1 MRKVLNKLLTVIVF
15 LLAFSMLVL
24 WINYITL
31 RFDKNVKNE
40 STVLAGDFWIF
51 TGTSHSS
58 TDVVADEY
66 FFSPLSVSLILSSE
80 GYTSAYNEELTHI
93 LYENHKHLLKEV
105 FSASYVCTPSDTEKW
120 NEILGVSDGVF
131 IDYPTPLPF
140 TIISL
145 FNGKTDSFA
154 TGDTCNIKSIML
166 YNDSS
171 STLSAIAK
179 DGNGGVY
186 SFTLRE
192 DLESPSLV
200 YDFNSNN
207 LAAYTVNKGFT
218 QFIFNNNAK
227 ESQKNK
233 KLEEE
238 YKILSSAP
246 SLTAIT
252 AKLPLQNTFDMA
264 FSKEENSY
272 LDLVNENA
280 LLSILAAFEIN
291 PNIVGYYSDP
301 SFGLFFVGDRM
312 TLSISPTGVIE
323 YVATDKNSISLPIS
337 ALLNSEKTSFTSN
350 EFLTAATAFL
360 GRFPT
365 SLTGG
370 EATPIL
376 SGIFYSPKSK
386 EFTFEFVY
394 HFNLCEIL
402 ENGEAAKIT
411 LTFSKEGLS
420 YAKIHTLNITDT
432 ESLPEAEGEYLDM
445 SMTPMVVSKML
456 VHDGEFAPVYNLEKY
471 GETVIPLWMEKV
483 KGGATE

>member
-1 MRKVLNKLLTVIVF
+1 MKKAMNKLLTVIVF

-31 RFDKNVKNE
+31 RFDKNTKNN
-40 STVLAGDFWIF
+40 SAVLDGNFWIF

-58 TDVVADEY
+58 TDAVADEY

-80 GYTSAYNEELTHI
+80 GYTSAYNERLTQI
-93 LYENHKHLLKEV
+93 LYDGHKHLLNEV
-105 FSASYVCTPSDTEKW
+105 FSSSYVCAPSDEESW
-120 NEILGVSDGVF
+120 NEVLKISDGVF
-131 IDYPTPLPF
+131 IDYPAPLPF

-154 TGDTCNIKSIML
+154 VGDACNVKSVML
-166 YNDSS
+166 YNNANNE
-171 STLSAIAK
+171 LSAMAK
-179 DGNGGVY
+179 DGRGGIY
-186 SFTLRE
+186 SFKLKE
-192 DLESPSLV
+192 DSESPSLV

-227 ESQKNK
+227 ESQKSE

-246 SLTAIT
+246 SLTAIIT
-252 AKLPLQNTFDMA
+252 ESPLQNAFDMA
-264 FSKEENSY
+264 FSEEENSY
-272 LDLVNENA
+272 LELVSEKA
-280 LLSILAAFEIN
+280 LSSILTAFEIN

-301 SFGLFFVGDRM
+301 SYGLFFVGDKI
-312 TLSISPTGVIE
+312 TLSITPSGVIE
-323 YVATDKNSISLPIS
+323 YASTDKDSVSLS
-337 ALLNSEKTSFTSN
+337 VASLLNSEKTSFTAN
-350 EFLTAATAFL
+350 EYLTAATTFL

-365 SLTGG
+365 SMTGG
-370 EATPIL
+370 DATPVL
-376 SGIFYSPKSK
+376 CDIFYSPKTR
-386 EFTFEFVY
+386 EFSFEFIY

-402 ENGEAAKIT
+402 ENEKNAKIT
-411 LTFSKEGLS
+411 LTFSKNGLS
-420 YAKIHTLNITDT
+420 YARIQSLNVIDS
-432 ESLPEAEGEYLDM
+432 EALPESEGKYLDM

-456 VHDGEFAPVYNLEKY
+456 IHGGEFAPVYNYGSY

-483 KGGATE
+483 KGGADK